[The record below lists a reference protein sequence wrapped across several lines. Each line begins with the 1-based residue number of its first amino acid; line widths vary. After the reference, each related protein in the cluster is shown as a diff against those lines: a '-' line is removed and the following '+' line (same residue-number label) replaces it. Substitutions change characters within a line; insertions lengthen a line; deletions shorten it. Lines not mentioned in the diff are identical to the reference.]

1 MINPYQQYKENSIL
15 TASPEEL
22 VLMLYNGILRFTEE
36 AKIAIGNK
44 NFERANNSIIRAQ
57 DIVSELSATL
67 DMEYDISKN
76 LYSMYDYIMRR
87 LIEANLKKD
96 INILDEVKGLVKDL
110 KEAWSEALNRVR
122 SKVYA
127 KG

>member
-67 DMEYDISKN
+67 NMEYDISKN

>member
-36 AKIAIGNK
+36 AKIAIENK
-44 NFERANNSIIRAQ
+44 DFERANNSIIRAQ

-96 INILDEVKGLVKDL
+96 ISILDEVKELVKDL
-110 KEAWSEALNRVR
+110 KEAWSEALNRIR

>member
-1 MINPYQQYKENSIL
+1 
-15 TASPEEL
+15 
-22 VLMLYNGILRFTEE
+22 
-36 AKIAIGNK
+36 
-44 NFERANNSIIRAQ
+44 
-57 DIVSELSATL
+57 
-67 DMEYDISKN
+67 
-76 LYSMYDYIMRR
+76 MYDYIMRR

>member
-76 LYSMYDYIMRR
+76 LIQH
-87 LIEANLKKD
+87 
-96 INILDEVKGLVKDL
+96 V
-110 KEAWSEALNRVR
+110 
-122 SKVYA
+122 
-127 KG
+127 